1 MKTAARTAP
10 AIALFALLV
19 ACQDTS
25 PPADAAAAGSGQP
38 TDAAVAGTGTDTF
51 DWNRCR
57 IPGLSG
63 PVPGRLFIVDGGDT
77 VPGAEPGRESIRRVD
92 IHVPGPVTLLLTAPD
107 MTVWM
112 LRPSRHTQMHAIIAS
127 GEQSQRI
134 AGLNLGNRRAEQSA
148 AMGHPCGRYWAA
160 GASEADLAETSTQ
173 LFGRAHDAVFRL
185 SNGQVDIG
193 VPEPLPQLRVREP
206 EPLPPP
212 AAPEPSED
220 AESSPEEETSEQ

>member
-10 AIALFALLV
+10 AIALFALLA

-25 PPADAAAAGSGQP
+25 PPADADATGSGQATDP
-38 TDAAVAGTGTDTF
+38 ALADTDAF
-51 DWNRCR
+51 DWSRCR

-127 GEQSQRI
+127 GEESQRI
-134 AGLNLGNRRAEQSA
+134 AGLNLGNRRAEHSA
-148 AMGHPCGRYWAA
+148 AMGDPCGRYWAE

-185 SNGQVDIG
+185 SAGRVDIG
-193 VPEPLPQLRVREP
+193 VPEPLPQVRVREP

-212 AAPEPSED
+212 AAPAPSQD